1 MSVLKATQVAS
12 TGQTR
17 LLHGGA
23 PALRPTEAPREPG
36 RWITESELQA
46 YGERCLAQGREEGT
60 AQGQKQ
66 AEATAREEAQRLA
79 KAQLEAELKTLQD
92 KQTKENAE
100 KWRSLATALALQA
113 QGVRDQLQA
122 ELTEW
127 TFVAVCRIL
136 GQHSR
141 EHVTAAVQHVLT
153 EAKLNEP
160 LTVLLH
166 AQDLAALDVHD
177 GIWPVQVKLSTDER
191 VKLGGC
197 LVQTAHQTLDARLE
211 VQLELLREMLDTARL
226 ERQAD

>member
-1 MSVLKATQVAS
+1 MSVLKATHVAS

-23 PALRPTEAPREPG
+23 PALRPAEAPREPG

-46 YGERCLAQGREEGT
+46 YGERCLAQGRQEGMT
-60 AQGQKQ
+60 QGQMQ
-66 AEATAREEAQRLA
+66 AEATAQEEAQRLA
-79 KAQLEAELKTLQD
+79 KVKMEAELKTLHD
-92 KQTKENAE
+92 KQAKENAE
-100 KWRSLATALALQA
+100 KWRSLATALAQQA
-113 QGVRDQLQA
+113 QGVRDQMQA

-127 TFVAVCRIL
+127 TFLAVTRIL
-136 GQHSR
+136 GQQSR
-141 EHVTAAVQHVLT
+141 ELVTAAVQHVLA

-177 GIWPVQVKLSTDER
+177 GLWPAQVTLATDER

-211 VQLELLREMLDTARL
+211 VQLELLREMLDIARL